1 VFSSESA
8 LLKKLASKLA
18 NRSSEAQILEEMRP
32 CGGDLPLGMP
42 NEQTMGL
49 AYHVECVP
57 RLKVRMVEQANGS
70 ANGSADTEA
79 PLPPYLTQQLELGC
93 GSRGNAGLYASL
105 RAEMPSAGKA
115 RLQKV
120 GGKS

>member
-1 VFSSESA
+1 
-8 LLKKLASKLA
+8 
-18 NRSSEAQILEEMRP
+18 MRP

-57 RLKVRMVEQANGS
+57 RLKVRMVEEANGS

-105 RAEMPSAGKA
+105 RRKCQAPGKPDC
-115 RLQKV
+115 K
-120 GGKS
+120 K

>member
-1 VFSSESA
+1 
-8 LLKKLASKLA
+8 
-18 NRSSEAQILEEMRP
+18 LEEMRR

-49 AYHVECVP
+49 AYHVECVS
-57 RLKVRMVEQANGS
+57 RLRVRMVEEAT
-70 ANGSADTEA
+70 NGSADTEA
-79 PLPPYLTQQLELGC
+79 PLPSYLTQQLELGC